1 MSEMIK
7 RIRGLMIGRWQRIGP
22 QIRDPASYRLRTIAN
37 VPLSPGTGLLRHTSL
52 CSWRARKGEKSP
64 LT

>member
-37 VPLSPGTGLLRHTSL
+37 VPLSLRGPACLDTHHSAPGELEKERSLL
-52 CSWRARKGEKSP
+52 
-64 LT
+64 